1 MKKLIHFAKPYWGY
15 LVITVLAGLGCSVA
29 NVWIID
35 ILKQVINESVRGG
48 IGTALPGLA
57 AKAVLAVI
65 VGMLANYFVIRMT
78 GFFGAGILRDLRSGL
93 VNHMMKLS
101 PDFMEKNNFG
111 DVMERASSDIEGIA
125 GYMQTYFK
133 DCLYVPIIVIV
144 FALYLFIQNPALAA
158 VCLGPLAVMV
168 PLSINLLK
176 PVKMAQFEYVKR
188 LGLTNNHIQE
198 AFDGVDVIKSY
209 QLQEKMQNKYWKALK
224 ETFDI
229 SNRND
234 LRQYHIEPLSCL
246 IRTAPK
252 ALALCVGGY
261 LAFQGKITL
270 GVLIAFI
277 GGIEKINDPL
287 VGAYQLVVRTQLAMV
302 SVRRVFEIMD
312 MPVEEESDNWPEM
325 QSLWSEAGSMQ
336 LKTELMQTGEENPWE
351 EENDRPVFA
360 FQNVSFTYAGQ
371 SESGKGT
378 LENLNMSV
386 GKGRRIA
393 LVGRSGCGKSTIL
406 KLMCRQYEVC
416 DGEILFCGTP
426 FSRITPGA
434 VRKELSLISQ
444 DTVIF
449 PMSVLDNI
457 RIGRPEAGRDE
468 IMGAAGEAG
477 CDEFIRELPE
487 GYDTLIEERGSNLSG
502 GQRQRIAIARAILKN
517 APVLLLD
524 EPTSALDKETES
536 YVNEALKRIARNK
549 TVVTVAHRL
558 TTITDYDEILV
569 LDEGKIVESGTHEE
583 LMRAGGEYCRMYHD
597 YTASGGVQE

>member
-168 PLSINLLK
+168 PLSIKLLK

-209 QLQEKMQNKYWKALK
+209 QLQEKMQDKYWKALK

-336 LKTELMQTGEENPWE
+336 LKTELMQTGEENPWK

>member
-168 PLSINLLK
+168 PLSIKLLK

-209 QLQEKMQNKYWKALK
+209 QLQEKMQDKYWKALK

-336 LKTELMQTGEENPWE
+336 LKTELMQTGEENPWK

-549 TVVTVAHRL
+549 TAVTVAHRL

>member
-168 PLSINLLK
+168 PLSIKLLK

-209 QLQEKMQNKYWKALK
+209 QLQEKMQDKYWKALK

-325 QSLWSEAGSMQ
+325 QNLWSEAGSGRF
-336 LKTELMQTGEENPWE
+336 KTELMQTGEENSWE

>member
-144 FALYLFIQNPALAA
+144 FALYLFIQNPALAG

-168 PLSINLLK
+168 PLSIKLLK

-209 QLQEKMQNKYWKALK
+209 QLQEKMQDKYWKALK

-325 QSLWSEAGSMQ
+325 QNLWSEAGSGRF
-336 LKTELMQTGEENPWE
+336 KTELMQTGEENSWE

-378 LENLNMSV
+378 LENLNMFV

-597 YTASGGVQE
+597 YTVSGGVQE

>member
-168 PLSINLLK
+168 PLSIKLLK

-209 QLQEKMQNKYWKALK
+209 QLQEKMQDKYWKALK

-336 LKTELMQTGEENPWE
+336 LKTELMQTGEENPWK

-597 YTASGGVQE
+597 YTVSGGVQE